1 MDFRIDALLPA
12 TASQLWAI
20 FFDVKRVATLIP
32 GCENVV
38 EVEELKTFSAVM
50 RQKIGPFKLEVP
62 TRIDIDAYEIERQ
75 VSLKAIGTDKAT
87 GTTIDV
93 RMVVNLDE
101 QRDGGDVQCKLDVT
115 ASMQVAG
122 RLASL
127 GYPIV
132 RKRSEQLFAEFEAR
146 LRAELAHLDGGQS
159 ATVDSASTGPAGIP
173 GGDAESASSSPS
185 GSQSMPQRG
194 VAPAATGT
202 TGATGDA
209 ADTRASAGPSLQR
222 PSPQRLQPGHA
233 ASIEDRPRTGVT
245 ELVFLWPR
253 LGINVAVAI
262 GVAHGAVAFG
272 ESPWWWLAAP
282 LLGVA
287 ASLGKRGS

>member
-12 TASQLWAI
+12 TASQLWDI

-38 EVEELKTFSAVM
+38 EVEKLKTFSAVM

-62 TRIDIDAYEIERQ
+62 TQIEIESYEIERQ
-75 VSLKAIGTDKAT
+75 VALKALGTDKAT

-101 QRDGGDVQCKLDVT
+101 QHDGSDVLCKLDVA

-146 LRAELAHLDGGQS
+146 LRAELAHLDGSMAPDAGAAAS
-159 ATVDSASTGPAGIP
+159 ADGASAPAT
-173 GGDAESASSSPS
+173 
-185 GSQSMPQRG
+185 RG
-194 VAPAATGT
+194 VASSAASTASPAASSV
-202 TGATGDA
+202 
-209 ADTRASAGPSLQR
+209 ASAAARPATASAPASATTPVAAPAPSMR
-222 PSPQRLQPGHA
+222 TTAAAQP
-233 ASIEDRPRTGVT
+233 ASAKSSGTT

-253 LGINVAVAI
+253 LGINVAVAV
-262 GVAHGAVAFG
+262 GVAHGAVAYG
-272 ESPWWWLAAP
+272 QSPWWWVALP
-282 LLGVA
+282 LLGAA
-287 ASLGKRGS
+287 ASLGKRGG

>member
-12 TASQLWAI
+12 TASQLWEI
-20 FFDVKRVATLIP
+20 FFDVRRVATLIP

-38 EVEELKTFSAVM
+38 EVEKLKTFSAVM

-62 TRIDIDAYEIERQ
+62 TRIDIESYEIERQ
-75 VSLKAIGTDKAT
+75 VALKALGTDKAT

-101 QRDGGDVQCKLDVT
+101 QRDGAEVLCKLDVS

-146 LRAELAHLDGGQS
+146 LRAELSGFDGGR
-159 ATVDSASTGPAGIP
+159 SASAEAGAVAAAAGPAMTGVPTAAARPEAQPTSADTAGGTSQIETSP
-173 GGDAESASSSPS
+173 RGPQRHAPRHAAAGGDE
-185 GSQSMPQRG
+185 RK
-194 VAPAATGT
+194 TGT
-202 TGATGDA
+202 
-209 ADTRASAGPSLQR
+209 
-222 PSPQRLQPGHA
+222 
-233 ASIEDRPRTGVT
+233 T

-272 ESPWWWLAAP
+272 QSPWWWLAAP

-287 ASLGKRGS
+287 ASLGKRGG

>member
-20 FFDVKRVATLIP
+20 FFDVKRVAGLIP

-38 EVEELKTFSAVM
+38 EVEKLKSFSATM

-62 TRIDIDAYEIERQ
+62 TRIEIDSYDIERQ
-75 VSLKAIGTDKAT
+75 VCLKAVGADKAT

-93 RMVVNLDE
+93 RMVVDLQE
-101 QRDGGDVQCKLDVT
+101 QRGGEDALCKLDVS
-115 ASMQVAG
+115 AGMQVAG

-146 LRAELAHLDGGQS
+146 LRAELSHLDGS
-159 ATVDSASTGPAGIP
+159 RPAEDDSPAADDESTLPAQAQP
-173 GGDAESASSSPS
+173 A
-185 GSQSMPQRG
+185 PQPG
-194 VAPAATGT
+194 VAAATAAGAADPSARNAAPPPRAAAQRREPPPAAPVGNAPGAGT
-202 TGATGDA
+202 
-209 ADTRASAGPSLQR
+209 
-222 PSPQRLQPGHA
+222 
-233 ASIEDRPRTGVT
+233 T

-253 LGINVAVAI
+253 LGINVAVAV
-262 GVAHGAVAFG
+262 GVAHGAVALG
-272 ESPWWWLAAP
+272 QSPWWWLAAP

-287 ASLGKRGS
+287 ASLGRRGG

>member
-20 FFDVKRVATLIP
+20 FFDVKRVAALIP

-38 EVEELKTFSAVM
+38 EVEGLKEFSAVM

-62 TRIDIDAYEIERQ
+62 TRIDIDSYDPERQ
-75 VSLKAIGTDKAT
+75 VSLKAAGSDKAT

-93 RMVVNLDE
+93 GMVVNLDE
-101 QRDGGDVQCKLDVT
+101 QRDGERVLCKLDVSAT
-115 ASMQVAG
+115 MQVAG

-132 RKRSEQLFAEFEAR
+132 RKRSEQLFAEFEQR
-146 LRAELAHLDGGQS
+146 LRAELSNVGGARPALPQS
-159 ATVDSASTGPAGIP
+159 ASPDAEEQAAVPPAAEPLVPAGTP
-173 GGDAESASSSPS
+173 WPPAPAPRNPRHD
-185 GSQSMPQRG
+185 
-194 VAPAATGT
+194 APAARPSS
-202 TGATGDA
+202 TGAT
-209 ADTRASAGPSLQR
+209 
-222 PSPQRLQPGHA
+222 
-233 ASIEDRPRTGVT
+233 
-245 ELVFLWPR
+245 ELVLLWPR
-253 LGINVAVAI
+253 LGINVAVAV

-272 ESPWWWLAAP
+272 QSPWWWLAAP

-287 ASLGKRGS
+287 ASLGKRGA

>member
-12 TASQLWAI
+12 TAAQLWAI

-38 EVEELKTFSAVM
+38 EIANLKEFSAVM
-50 RQKIGPFKLEVP
+50 RQKVGPFKLEVP
-62 TRIDIDAYEIERQ
+62 TVIHIDSYDPERQ
-75 VSLKAIGTDKAT
+75 VSLKATGRDKAT

-93 RMVVNLDE
+93 GMVVNLEE
-101 QRDGGDVQCKLDVT
+101 QRDGDRPMCKLDVSAT
-115 ASMQVAG
+115 MQVAG

-132 RKRSEQLFAEFEAR
+132 RKRSEQLFAEFEQR
-146 LRAELAHLDGGQS
+146 LRDELSGIGQDEPQ
-159 ATVDSASTGPAGIP
+159 TQRLKSTTTTTSRAAPTAVEPPA
-173 GGDAESASSSPS
+173 
-185 GSQSMPQRG
+185 
-194 VAPAATGT
+194 
-202 TGATGDA
+202 A
-209 ADTRASAGPSLQR
+209 ADTSPSAAA
-222 PSPQRLQPGHA
+222 HA
-233 ASIEDRPRTGVT
+233 ATSPTTPVPAAREHRATVT

-262 GVAHGAVAFG
+262 GVAHGAVALG

-287 ASLGKRGS
+287 ASLGKRGA

>member
-32 GCENVV
+32 GCENVE
-38 EVEELKTFSAVM
+38 EVEKLKTFSAVM

-62 TRIDIDAYEIERQ
+62 TQIDIESYEIEQQ
-75 VSLKAIGTDKAT
+75 VALKALGTDKAT

-93 RMVVNLDE
+93 RMVVNLQE
-101 QRDGGDVQCKLDVT
+101 QRDGEDVLCKLDVG

-146 LRAELAHLDGGQS
+146 LRAELQGLDG
-159 ATVDSASTGPAGIP
+159 SASGTYAATRDEPATTADAAAGPARAQGAA
-173 GGDAESASSSPS
+173 AEPL
-185 GSQSMPQRG
+185 PQRSTRNVESG
-194 VAPAATGT
+194 RVAPPRT
-202 TGATGDA
+202 
-209 ADTRASAGPSLQR
+209 AG
-222 PSPQRLQPGHA
+222 
-233 ASIEDRPRTGVT
+233 RTGVT

-253 LGINVAVAI
+253 LGINVAVAV

-287 ASLGKRGS
+287 ASLGRRSD

>member
-12 TASQLWAI
+12 TATQLWEI

-32 GCENVV
+32 GCENVE
-38 EVEELKTFSAVM
+38 EVEKLKVFSAVM
-50 RQKIGPFKLEVP
+50 RQKIGPFKLDVP
-62 TRIDIDAYEIERQ
+62 TRIDIESYEIERQ
-75 VSLKAIGTDKAT
+75 VSLKAAGRDKAT

-93 RMVVNLDE
+93 GMVVNLEE
-101 QRDGGDVQCKLDVT
+101 QRDGDEVLCKLDVS

-146 LRAELAHLDGGQS
+146 LRAELANLDGGRS
-159 ATVDSASTGPAGIP
+159 AEPQAELATTAAGTP
-173 GGDAESASSSPS
+173 VRDRAPRPPASS
-185 GSQSMPQRG
+185 QAARTAG
-194 VAPAATGT
+194 VAPASAPRSG
-202 TGATGDA
+202 GA
-209 ADTRASAGPSLQR
+209 
-222 PSPQRLQPGHA
+222 
-233 ASIEDRPRTGVT
+233 T

-253 LGINVAVAI
+253 LGINVAAAL
-262 GVAHGAVAFG
+262 GVAHGAVALG
-272 ESPWWWLAAP
+272 QSPWWWLAAP

-287 ASLGKRGS
+287 ASLGKRAD

>member
-12 TASQLWAI
+12 TASRLWAI
-20 FFDVKRVATLIP
+20 FFDVKRVAALIP

-38 EVEELKTFSAVM
+38 EVETLKTFSAVM

-62 TRIDIDAYEIERQ
+62 TQIAIESYEIERQ
-75 VSLKAIGTDKAT
+75 VALKALGTDKAT

-93 RMVVNLDE
+93 RMVVNLQE
-101 QRDGGDVQCKLDVT
+101 QHDGEDVLCKLDVS

-146 LRAELAHLDGGQS
+146 LRAELSHLDGGQS
-159 ATVDSASTGPAGIP
+159 APMDAGLVTATDGRPTEPAQTTTSQHMDTPTPSVGAAQAAAADSFKHT
-173 GGDAESASSSPS
+173 DA
-185 GSQSMPQRG
+185 
-194 VAPAATGT
+194 APRTARHLAPRHAATNENDRKTGT
-202 TGATGDA
+202 M
-209 ADTRASAGPSLQR
+209 
-222 PSPQRLQPGHA
+222 
-233 ASIEDRPRTGVT
+233 

-272 ESPWWWLAAP
+272 QSPWWWLAAP

-287 ASLGKRGS
+287 ASLGKRGG

>member
-1 MDFRIDALLPA
+1 MEFRIDALLPA

-20 FFDVKRVATLIP
+20 FFDVQRVATLIP
-32 GCENVV
+32 GCENVE
-38 EVEELKTFSAVM
+38 EVEKLKTFSAVM

-62 TRIDIDAYEIERQ
+62 TRIEIETYDIERQ
-75 VSLKAIGTDKAT
+75 VSLKAVGSDKAT

-93 RMVVNLDE
+93 RMVVNLQE
-101 QRDGGDVQCKLDVT
+101 QRDGEAVLCKLGVD

-146 LRAELAHLDGGQS
+146 LRAELSGLDGRAPATLEAVS
-159 ATVDSASTGPAGIP
+159 AADAGIRAATAPHAAEPAGQP
-173 GGDAESASSSPS
+173 QTARALAA
-185 GSQSMPQRG
+185 GSYEQ
-194 VAPAATGT
+194 
-202 TGATGDA
+202 TGAPHPTGSEPAPRPGTPVQA
-209 ADTRASAGPSLQR
+209 ARGN
-222 PSPQRLQPGHA
+222 GN
-233 ASIEDRPRTGVT
+233 T

-253 LGINVAVAI
+253 LGINVAVAV

-272 ESPWWWLAAP
+272 QSPWWWLAAP

-287 ASLGKRGS
+287 ASLGKRGG

>member
-12 TASQLWAI
+12 TAQQLWAI
-20 FFDVKRVATLIP
+20 FFDVKRVAALIP

-38 EVEELKTFSAVM
+38 EVEKLKAFSAVM

-62 TRIDIDAYEIERQ
+62 TRISIDAYEIERR
-75 VSLKAIGTDKAT
+75 VSLKAAGSDKAT

-93 RMVVNLDE
+93 GMVVNLEE
-101 QRDGGDVQCKLDVT
+101 QRDGDRVLCKLDVG

-132 RKRSEQLFAEFEAR
+132 RKRSEQLFAEFEKR
-146 LRAELAHLDGGQS
+146 LRAELSDLDGVRS
-159 ATVDSASTGPAGIP
+159 VTAEPDPVPLEETTITKTPLAAEASVRTG
-173 GGDAESASSSPS
+173 
-185 GSQSMPQRG
+185 MPQPRPSAQQREPRQF
-194 VAPAATGT
+194 APAEG
-202 TGATGDA
+202 
-209 ADTRASAGPSLQR
+209 GPER
-222 PSPQRLQPGHA
+222 GG
-233 ASIEDRPRTGVT
+233 I
-245 ELVFLWPR
+245 ELVLLWPR
-253 LGINVAVAI
+253 LGINVAVAV

-272 ESPWWWLAAP
+272 QSPWWWLAAP

-287 ASLGKRGS
+287 ASLGKRGG

>member
-38 EVEELKTFSAVM
+38 EEEALKTFSAVM

-62 TRIDIDAYEIERQ
+62 TRIDIETYEIERQ
-75 VSLKAIGTDKAT
+75 VALKAVGTDKAT

-93 RMVVNLDE
+93 RMVVNLEE
-101 QRDGGDVQCKLDVT
+101 QRDDGQALCKLDVG

-132 RKRSEQLFAEFEAR
+132 RKRSEQLFREFEAR
-146 LRAELAHLDGGQS
+146 LRAELAHLDGS
-159 ATVDSASTGPAGIP
+159 RPVASDRGPA
-173 GGDAESASSSPS
+173 
-185 GSQSMPQRG
+185 
-194 VAPAATGT
+194 VAPASQPTTDRGAIAATT
-202 TGATGDA
+202 RGAAGLSTA
-209 ADTRASAGPSLQR
+209 TEAPSAR
-222 PSPQRLQPGHA
+222 PSVDHAGHVQPGHA
-233 ASIEDRPRTGVT
+233 APPQAAPGRREI

-253 LGINVAVAI
+253 LGINVAVAL
-262 GVAHGAVAFG
+262 GVAHGAVALG
-272 ESPWWWLAAP
+272 QSPWWWLAAP

-287 ASLGKRGS
+287 ASLGRRGG

>member
-1 MDFRIDALLPA
+1 MDFKIDALLPA

-38 EVEELKTFSAVM
+38 EEETLKVFSAVM

-62 TRIDIDAYEIERQ
+62 TRITIESYDIERQ
-75 VSLKAIGTDKAT
+75 VSLKALGSDKAT

-93 RMVVNLDE
+93 EMNVLLQE
-101 QRDGGDVQCKLDVT
+101 QRDGDQVQCKLDVS

-146 LRAELAHLDGGQS
+146 LRAELAGLDGPRAPLHEPEPS
-159 ATVDSASTGPAGIP
+159 ARVAATAPARAAEAASVP
-173 GGDAESASSSPS
+173 PS
-185 GSQSMPQRG
+185 GA
-194 VAPAATGT
+194 APAAPPP
-202 TGATGDA
+202 AVQA
-209 ADTRASAGPSLQR
+209 P
-222 PSPQRLQPGHA
+222 PVPHA
-233 ASIEDRPRTGVT
+233 APSGRATTSGAI

-272 ESPWWWLAAP
+272 QSPWWWLAAP
-282 LLGVA
+282 LLGAA
-287 ASLGKRGS
+287 ASLGRRES

>member
-1 MDFRIDALLPA
+1 MDFKIDALLPA

-32 GCENVV
+32 GCEDVV
-38 EVEELKTFSAVM
+38 EVEKLEVFSAVM

-62 TRIDIDAYEIERQ
+62 TRITIDSYDLERQ
-75 VSLKAIGTDKAT
+75 VSLRALGSDKAT

-93 RMVVNLDE
+93 AMAVQLEE
-101 QRDGGDVQCKLDVT
+101 QRDGEAVQCKLDVV

-146 LRAELAHLDGGQS
+146 LRAELAAMDGTQAPAHES
-159 ATVDSASTGPAGIP
+159 RPAHGPAP
-173 GGDAESASSSPS
+173 LAQAAAKAAPPLPAGGGAAVPSVAPQPREALQAPPPRAAPAGRAS
-185 GSQSMPQRG
+185 GS
-194 VAPAATGT
+194 
-202 TGATGDA
+202 GA
-209 ADTRASAGPSLQR
+209 
-222 PSPQRLQPGHA
+222 
-233 ASIEDRPRTGVT
+233 V

-253 LGINVAVAI
+253 LGINVAVAV

-272 ESPWWWLAAP
+272 QSAWWWLAAP
-282 LLGVA
+282 LLGAA
-287 ASLGKRGS
+287 ASLGRRGS

>member
-1 MDFRIDALLPA
+1 MEFRIDALLPA

-20 FFDVKRVATLIP
+20 FFDVQRVATLIP
-32 GCENVV
+32 GCENVH
-38 EVEELKTFSAVM
+38 EVEKLKTFSAVM

-62 TRIDIDAYEIERQ
+62 TRIDIDAYDIERQ
-75 VSLKAIGTDKAT
+75 VSLKAVGSDKAT

-93 RMVVNLDE
+93 RMRVNLQE
-101 QRDGGDVQCKLDVT
+101 QRDGEAVLCKLDVD

-146 LRAELAHLDGGQS
+146 LRAELSGLDGSRATALDATS
-159 ATVDSASTGPAGIP
+159 AAGAAS
-173 GGDAESASSSPS
+173 
-185 GSQSMPQRG
+185 R
-194 VAPAATGT
+194 V
-202 TGATGDA
+202 A
-209 ADTRASAGPSLQR
+209 ADTGSGAATARDAAETAGQPQAMRPRAAGPSEQTGT
-222 PSPQRLQPGHA
+222 PHPPGSA
-233 ASIEDRPRTGVT
+233 PAPRHLGPVQAGPRNVNT
-245 ELVFLWPR
+245 ELVLLWPR
-253 LGINVAVAI
+253 LGINLAVAV

-272 ESPWWWLAAP
+272 QSPWWWLAAP

-287 ASLGKRGS
+287 ASLGKRGG

>member
-12 TASQLWAI
+12 SASQLWAI
-20 FFDVKRVATLIP
+20 FFDVKRVAGLIP

-38 EVEELKTFSAVM
+38 EVEQLKTFSAVM

-62 TRIDIDAYEIERQ
+62 TRIDIDAYDIERQ
-75 VSLKAIGTDKAT
+75 VSLKAAGTDKAT

-93 RMVVNLDE
+93 GMVVNLEE
-101 QRDGGDVQCKLDVT
+101 QRDGGDVQCKLEVS

-132 RKRSEQLFAEFEAR
+132 RKRSEQLFKEFEAR
-146 LRAELAHLDGGQS
+146 LRAELSGVGA
-159 ATVDSASTGPAGIP
+159 GPAQADGLAAAP
-173 GGDAESASSSPS
+173 AWASVPHVAAAATH
-185 GSQSMPQRG
+185 P
-194 VAPAATGT
+194 APAAATAHAGT
-202 TGATGDA
+202 A
-209 ADTRASAGPSLQR
+209 AAQAPQPPRPAPAQAGREGRSA
-222 PSPQRLQPGHA
+222 
-233 ASIEDRPRTGVT
+233 

-253 LGINVAVAI
+253 LGINVAVAV
-262 GVAHGAVAFG
+262 GVAHGAVALG
-272 ESPWWWLAAP
+272 QSPWWWLAAP

-287 ASLGKRGS
+287 ASLGKRGG

>member
-12 TASQLWAI
+12 TAAQLWAI

-38 EVEELKTFSAVM
+38 EVEKLKEFSAVM

-62 TRIDIDAYEIERQ
+62 TRIEIDAYDTERQ
-75 VSLKAIGTDKAT
+75 VSLKAAGSDKAT

-93 RMVVNLDE
+93 GMVVNLDE
-101 QRDGGDVQCKLDVT
+101 QRDGERVLCKLDVSAT
-115 ASMQVAG
+115 MQVAG

-132 RKRSEQLFAEFEAR
+132 RKRSEQLFAEFEQR
-146 LRAELAHLDGGQS
+146 LRAELSHLDGTKPALAEAAPPEQEEQA
-159 ATVDSASTGPAGIP
+159 ATMPRISETRVPAG
-173 GGDAESASSSPS
+173 A
-185 GSQSMPQRG
+185 PQPA
-194 VAPAATGT
+194 VPAARSPRHDPP
-202 TGATGDA
+202 AI
-209 ADTRASAGPSLQR
+209 GPSD
-222 PSPQRLQPGHA
+222 SG
-233 ASIEDRPRTGVT
+233 GT
-245 ELVFLWPR
+245 ELVLLWPR
-253 LGINVAVAI
+253 LGINVAVAV

-272 ESPWWWLAAP
+272 QSPWWWLAAP

-287 ASLGKRGS
+287 ASLGKRGA

>member
-38 EVEELKTFSAVM
+38 EVEKLKTFSAVM

-159 ATVDSASTGPAGIP
+159 ATVDSASTGSADFP
-173 GGDAESASSSPS
+173 GKDAENASFSSS
-185 GSQSMPQRG
+185 GSQPTPQRG
-194 VAPAATGT
+194 VATGA

-209 ADTRASAGPSLQR
+209 AATHAHAGISPQR
-222 PSPQRLQPGHA
+222 PSAQRLQPGHA
-233 ASIEDRPRTGVT
+233 ASNEDRPRTGVT

>member
-38 EVEELKTFSAVM
+38 EVEKLKTFSAVM

-62 TRIDIDAYEIERQ
+62 TRIDIDSYEIERQ

-101 QRDGGDVQCKLDVT
+101 QRDGDDVLCKLDVS

-146 LRAELAHLDGGQS
+146 LRSELAHLDGSQS
-159 ATVDSASTGPAGIP
+159 ATVGSASTTPAGTP
-173 GGDAESASSSPS
+173 STALGTASASPS
-185 GSQSMPQRG
+185 EAQPIPPRG
-194 VAPAATGT
+194 VAPGS
-202 TGATGDA
+202 TGDA
-209 ADTRASAGPSLQR
+209 ADMRGHAGIPPQR
-222 PSPQRLQPGHA
+222 PSAERLPPPHTAPA
-233 ASIEDRPRTGVT
+233 AGSPRSGVT